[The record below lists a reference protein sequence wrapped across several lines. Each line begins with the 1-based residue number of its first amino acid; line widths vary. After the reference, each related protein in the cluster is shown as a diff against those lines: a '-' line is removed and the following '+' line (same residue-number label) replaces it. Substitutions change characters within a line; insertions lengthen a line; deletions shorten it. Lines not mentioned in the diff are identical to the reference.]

1 MEKFLLEMCC
11 SSVFYFFNEQKILNN
26 EMIFN
31 IVNIPIESGIIPFSV
46 LYLKKQRNFELGR
59 FYPMKNYFSK
69 VFKLKSCV
77 TQKLLSD

>member
-1 MEKFLLEMCC
+1 MCC
-11 SSVFYFFNEQKILNN
+11 SSVFYFFNLKKILDN

-31 IVNIPIESGIIPFSV
+31 MVNIPIGSGIIILST
-46 LYLKKQRNFELGR
+46 LILKKQRNFELGR